1 MRQIQASLFI
11 EIIVSFATLRTF
23 VKNNFLIHILGLRP
37 VKPEKQKKVANQTT
51 MQVQE
56 PMYFTPIT
64 QSIIQQQQPQP
75 VMVYT
80 GTGQEQVTLSSSKVS
95 FK

>member
-1 MRQIQASLFI
+1 
-11 EIIVSFATLRTF
+11 
-23 VKNNFLIHILGLRP
+23 
-37 VKPEKQKKVANQTT
+37 VKPEKPKKVTNQSTI
-51 MQVQE
+51 QVQE

-80 GTGQEQVTLSSSKVS
+80 GTGQEQVTLSKVS